1 MSYAAED
8 EKRLLAHAAE
18 TTTQL
23 ADTQTRRHCSR
34 GSACSPA
41 CKRRIANVKRVFAFA
56 ATLFFVVACSVMALG
71 LSSLAV
77 GTMRHVAPSCSKHGA
92 AHSPAKV
99 HAPGAAPANANAEVA
114 GPVVVA
120 DAAVPTT
127 PASSFSRLIEAV
139 SPDTLHD
146 LLHEYFPEMYKHGV
160 YPSEQS
166 ALEVIHRKNAA
177 LATSI
182 AQLARRDLNSTG
194 SASSPAVSSTP
205 SSVLPSSSV
214 PVTSAAA
221 SNASASSAP
230 AASSAAPSTKA
241 SSASGI
247 TTASAHTTKSTA
259 AATFASSKKVTSV
272 FTSTINGT
280 PTVVTATSV
289 VGVAATNSAATS
301 TATGSLQTGAA
312 MPMLSGAN
320 AQLAKAVAG
329 VVVGAMFI

>member
-1 MSYAAED
+1 MSYPVAED

-23 ADTQTRRHCSR
+23 ADTQTQRHCSR
-34 GSACSPA
+34 RSA
-41 CKRRIANVKRVFAFA
+41 CKRRVANVKRAFTFA

-71 LSSLAV
+71 LTSLAV
-77 GTMRHVAPSCSKHGA
+77 GTMRHVSPSCSKHDA
-92 AHSPAKV
+92 AHSSAKA
-99 HAPGAAPANANAEVA
+99 HAPGAVSANAENA

-127 PASSFSRLIEAV
+127 PASSFSRLIDAV

-160 YPSEQS
+160 YPSEKS

-194 SASSPAVSSTP
+194 SASSAPVSSAP
-205 SSVLPSSSV
+205 SSVLPSSSA
-214 PVTSAAA
+214 PVTS
-221 SNASASSAP
+221 SVASASISSAP
-230 AASSAAPSTKA
+230 GSFSSAASTKA

-247 TTASAHTTKSTA
+247 TTATTHTTKSTT
-259 AATFASSKKVTSV
+259 AATTAASKKVTSV

-289 VGVAATNSAATS
+289 VGVAATNSAGTS
-301 TATGSLQTGAA
+301 AATGSLQTGAA